1 MFEGNQNVEEM
12 LDRLF
17 SAYNVSSQKALA
29 EAMGIH
35 PGNVSNW
42 IKRGSIPG
50 GAVLKCVI
58 DTEAD
63 LHWLIKGEL
72 TNVRRGSDCFPGSA
86 YKGREFLDHLMSAG
100 GKPVVQRIMDAYGYK
115 MQKELGDRF
124 DLSSGTISAWIRRG
138 FFPADIVV
146 ACALETGVSLEWLVT
161 GRGDG
166 TDRMIDTATQQLPSA
181 TNLVTIPKYL
191 FVSSVLKPA
200 GNWTCE
206 RSLIPSSIV
215 NAAFVEGSK
224 NSWLIEKNIEAIGS
238 GRWFVDIDGVVDVY
252 DVARIPGNKLKLS
265 NPSAQFECGVGDINP
280 IGLVIM
286 TFERHM

>member
-1 MFEGNQNVEEM
+1 MEILGNDANAVFE
-12 LDRLF
+12 RLLI
-17 SAYNVSSQKALA
+17 AYNVDTQKALA
-29 EAMGIH
+29 EKLGVHAS
-35 PGNVSNW
+35 NVSGW
-42 IKRGSIPG
+42 VIRGSIPG
-50 GAVLKCVI
+50 SALVKCVL
-58 DTEAD
+58 DTGAD
-63 LHWLIKGEL
+63 LQWLVSGEL
-72 TNVRRGSDCFPGSA
+72 KNLSCPGSVFA
-86 YKGREFLDHLMSAG
+86 DAKLKGRSFLDRILTAG
-100 GKPVVQRIMDAYGYK
+100 GKPIVQRIMDAYGYK

-124 DLSSGTISAWIRRG
+124 DLSSGTISSWIRRD
-138 FFPADIVV
+138 FFPADIVI

-161 GRGDG
+161 GRGNG
-166 TDRMIDTATQQLPSA
+166 TDRIIDTANQQLPSA

-191 FVSSVLKPA
+191 FVSSILKPD

-215 NAAFVEGSK
+215 NAAFVEGLK

-265 NPSAQFECGVGDINP
+265 NHSAQFECSVGDINP